1 MQRLRHH
8 AAASGSSGQF
18 TEQGAS
24 VLTLG
29 DIAQRFQLELLGDP
43 GLAIEGLCGITDNL
57 PGYLSFIAKQKHVP
71 AARQSVIP
79 AFIVKPG
86 LAVEGKACLIHANPE
101 YAVALIGRLFERS
114 QYSQDVPVHP
124 TAVID
129 PAAEL
134 GDGVRIGPFV
144 VIGRDVRIGARSVVH
159 AGCVLMDRVELG
171 EDCLLHP
178 RVTVREDCVLGHR
191 VIVQPGAVIGA
202 DGYGFVPHEG
212 RHHKV
217 PQLGSVLIADDVEI
231 GANSTIDRGRFTA
244 THIGRGTKLDNLVMV
259 AHNVQIG
266 EDCLLVAQTGISGSS
281 RLGDRVT
288 LAGQVGVTGH
298 LNICSDVTVLGKSV
312 VAKHV
317 LQPGVYAGIPIR
329 PATQWRKTVAWIN
342 AQARADDDSPTED

>member
-1 MQRLRHH
+1 
-8 AAASGSSGQF
+8 
-18 TEQGAS
+18 
-24 VLTLG
+24 VLKLG
-29 DIAQRFQLELLGDP
+29 DIAQRFQLELIGDP
-43 GLAIEGLCGITDNL
+43 DLAIEGLCGVSDNL
-57 PGYLSFIAKQKHVP
+57 PGHLSFIAKPKHAQ

-79 AFIVKPG
+79 AFIVTPG
-86 LAVEGKACLIHANPE
+86 LTVDGKSCVIHPQPE
-101 YAVALIGRLFERS
+101 YAIALIGRLFERS
-114 QYSQDVPVHP
+114 QYSQDMPVHP

-129 PAAEL
+129 PRATL

-144 VIGRDVRIGARSVVH
+144 VIGRDVQIGARSVVH
-159 AGCVLMDRVELG
+159 AGCVLMDRVVLG

-178 RVTVREDCVLGHR
+178 RVTMREDCVLGHR

-202 DGYGFVPHEG
+202 DGYGFVPHAG

-217 PQLGSVLIADDVEI
+217 PQLGTVLIADDVEI

-266 EDCLLVAQTGISGSS
+266 EDCLLVAQTGISGSV

-329 PATQWRKTVAWIN
+329 PAAQWRQAMAWLY
-342 AQARADDDSPTED
+342 AQANSGEDSPAKD